1 MKQEKLPSSIQMIEI
16 NKKFFKRNH
25 FPIKGAI
32 ISKRFE
38 NTVIMFSRK
47 GHHEDSLKKIITTS
61 FLQNQTLN
69 QPLLEII
76 KNKLPHQINGIDRP
90 ELTYAYYLA
99 MHGELTIL
107 NGSSDSLNYKMER
120 NWPTIELNLDTDFA
134 GAILVSPKDITTL
147 IESQKKGLEKYK
159 EQLLFL
165 NQINPIEVLLVP
177 IEEQEEPEIIS
188 LETYLNQFER
198 KKKGK

>member
-1 MKQEKLPSSIQMIEI
+1 
-16 NKKFFKRNH
+16 
-25 FPIKGAI
+25 
-32 ISKRFE
+32 
-38 NTVIMFSRK
+38 
-47 GHHEDSLKKIITTS
+47 
-61 FLQNQTLN
+61 
-69 QPLLEII
+69 
-76 KNKLPHQINGIDRP
+76 
-90 ELTYAYYLA
+90 